1 MGEVSSQLLLTIVGN
16 DPEADPALLPS
27 SPRYRQRCRPSA
39 LAHTDASLAPGTPS
53 LPVAEPSLLLLSL
66 ARGALAGAIG
76 DADPFDTFGLRRS
89 LVLAGIE
96 PGISGDKAR
105 YTSQFCC
112 VHLDRRHQQIRFIG
126 APRRRNAPTRSVDR
140 RVSSPRLAV
149 DDDLLDQAL
158 GARGS
163 HRPDAIR
170 ASTRTIATATT
181 SFRSAIQ
188 R

>member
-66 ARGALAGAIG
+66 VRGALAGAIG

-112 VHLDRRHQQIRFIG
+112 VHLAKSPASADPIHWGAEAAERADAFGGPAGQQPAIG
-126 APRRRNAPTRSVDR
+126 
-140 RVSSPRLAV
+140 
-149 DDDLLDQAL
+149 
-158 GARGS
+158 G
-163 HRPDAIR
+163 
-170 ASTRTIATATT
+170 
-181 SFRSAIQ
+181 
-188 R
+188 